1 MILSISMGCRTGR
14 SAVRRI
20 GQNVLY
26 FVMTDCPISNQY
38 APEISRICTEYRE
51 KGVGCFRVY
60 VDPDVGAAGIRKHG
74 KEYDLACCPGIHD
87 SRHRLVK
94 HAGATVTPEA
104 AVFSQKGKLVYR
116 GRINDFYAGLGKPRR
131 RARVHDLRNALDEV
145 LADEPVSKPFT
156 KAVGCYIP
164 PKDL

>member
-1 MILSISMGCRTGR
+1 MSHGALDDSEGR
-14 SAVRRI
+14 AK
-20 GQNVLY
+20 VLY

-38 APEISRICTEYRE
+38 APEISRICTEYQD
-51 KGVGCFRVY
+51 KAVDCFVVY
-60 VDPDVGAAGIRKHG
+60 VDPDVSADRIRKHN
-74 KEYDLACCPGIHD
+74 EDYNLACCPAIHD
-87 SRHRLVK
+87 RRHRLAER
-94 HAGATVTPEA
+94 AGATVTPEA
-104 AVFSQKGKLVYR
+104 AVFSEDGKLLYR